1 MGVEDEEEEKG
12 FFMRRLAL
20 NADVRLLLIDV
31 SVSGVDG
38 DAEAERVGDG
48 DPALVLAPLGD
59 DLNDRRS
66 SATIQWKFI
75 HQSNFFVF
83 LVFWIFF
90 LN

>member
-1 MGVEDEEEEKG
+1 
-12 FFMRRLAL
+12 MRRLAL

-66 SATIQWKFI
+66 SATIQ
-75 HQSNFFVF
+75 
-83 LVFWIFF
+83 
-90 LN
+90 